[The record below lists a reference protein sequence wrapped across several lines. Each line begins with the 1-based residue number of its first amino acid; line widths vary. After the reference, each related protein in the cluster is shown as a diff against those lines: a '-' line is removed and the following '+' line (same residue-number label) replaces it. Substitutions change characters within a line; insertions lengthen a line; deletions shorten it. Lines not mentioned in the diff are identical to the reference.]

1 MSNKEVTAFDF
12 ACSLLLALETAGFE
26 ARLVGGCV
34 RDKLLGLEPKDYD
47 ITTNALP
54 EETTKVLETAHLKVI
69 PTGVDYGTVTV
80 VSQGHSVEITTL
92 REDVETDGRRARVK
106 FGKSFEKDA
115 ARRDFT
121 INSLSSDLRG
131 NVYDYYEGKKHL
143 KEKKIVF
150 VGDPETR
157 IREDF
162 LRILRLYRFKARFGF
177 SYDESLEEILLKT
190 ASGLE
195 KVSQERI
202 TGELFEIFK
211 APHLSEVVR
220 SFSNTGLLSIL
231 FPFLEQK
238 KSFSKKLIQFL
249 LDLEKLGKKNSF
261 TKFLSAALL
270 ISLEGKNSSFY
281 VNTVTDSAKFLKLS
295 THKKEKILTL
305 VCGFAQI
312 SKGFDDHASLL
323 LFAKNCDKR
332 RKKLYFFRDVC
343 VPFWLE
349 MTSFFND
356 ETKIVEK
363 IQLSLLVYSKSHYKL
378 LAPPLLDAKEVM
390 TLLNLKPGSK
400 LGKVLEERDRVFLN
414 GDIETREEM
423 EAYLISHALRF
434 FS

>member
-1 MSNKEVTAFDF
+1 MSNKELTAFDF
-12 ACSLLLALETAGFE
+12 ACSLLLTLETAGFE

-34 RDKLLGLEPKDYD
+34 RDRLLGLEPKDYD
-47 ITTNALP
+47 ITTDALP
-54 EETTKVLETAHLKVI
+54 EETTKVLEAARLKVV
-69 PTGVDYGTVTV
+69 PTGVDYGTVTAV
-80 VSQGHSVEITTL
+80 AHGSSVEITTL

-121 INSLSSDLRG
+121 INSMSSDLRG
-131 NVYDYYEGKKHL
+131 NVYDYYNGKKHL

-177 SYDESLEEILLKT
+177 SYDEALEEILLKT

-202 TGELFEIFK
+202 TGELFQIFK
-211 APHLSEVVR
+211 ASHLSDVVR

-238 KSFSKKLIQFL
+238 TSFPKKLLQFVEN
-249 LDLEKLGKKNSF
+249 LEKLGKQCSLA
-261 TKFLSAALL
+261 KFLSAGLL
-270 ISLEGKNSSFY
+270 ISLEGKNSSY
-281 VNTVTDSAKFLKLS
+281 VNIVTDAAQYLKLS
-295 THKKEKILTL
+295 TQKKEEILSL
-305 VCGFAQI
+305 VCGFSEI
-312 SKGFDDHASLL
+312 SNGFSDHAGLL
-323 LFAKNCDKR
+323 LFAKNCDKKR
-332 RKKLYFFRDVC
+332 EKPYFFRDMC

-349 MTSFFND
+349 MASFVKD

-363 IQLSLLVYSKSHYKL
+363 IHLSLLVYSKNHYKL
-378 LAPPLLDAKEVM
+378 LAPPLLDTKEIM
-390 TLLNLKPGSK
+390 TLLGLKQGVT
-400 LGKVLEERDRVFLN
+400 LGKVLEERDRVFFN
-414 GDIETREEM
+414 GHVETKEEM
-423 EAYLISHALRF
+423 EAYLIYYIKSF
-434 FS
+434 VSS

>member
-12 ACSLLLALETAGFE
+12 ACSLLLSLETAGFE

-34 RDKLLGLEPKDYD
+34 RDKLLGLEAKDYD

-54 EETTKVLETAHLKVI
+54 EETTKVLETALLKVI

-80 VSQGHSVEITTL
+80 VSHGHSVEITTL

-162 LRILRLYRFKARFGF
+162 LRILRLYRFKARFRF
-177 SYDESLEEILLKT
+177 SYDEALEEILLKT

-202 TGELFEIFK
+202 TGELCEIFK
-211 APHLSEVVR
+211 SSHLTDVVR
-220 SFSNTGLLSIL
+220 SFSKTGLLSIL
-231 FPFLEQK
+231 FPFFEQK
-238 KSFSKKLIQFL
+238 NSFAKKLIQFL
-249 LDLEKLGKKNSF
+249 EDLEKLGKKNSLV
-261 TKFLSAALL
+261 KFLSAALL
-270 ISLEGKNSSFY
+270 ISLDGKNSSY
-281 VNTVTDSAKFLKLS
+281 VNTVADAAKFLKLS
-295 THKKEKILTL
+295 TQKKETILTL

-332 RKKLYFFRDVC
+332 RKKPYFFRDVC

-349 MTSFFND
+349 MASFLND
-356 ETKIVEK
+356 ETKIIEK

-378 LAPPLLDAKEVM
+378 LATPLLDAKEIM
-390 TLLNLKPGSK
+390 TLLNLKPGVK

-414 GDIETREEM
+414 GDIETREDM
-423 EAYLISHALRF
+423 EVYLKKKF
-434 FS
+434 FLSLS